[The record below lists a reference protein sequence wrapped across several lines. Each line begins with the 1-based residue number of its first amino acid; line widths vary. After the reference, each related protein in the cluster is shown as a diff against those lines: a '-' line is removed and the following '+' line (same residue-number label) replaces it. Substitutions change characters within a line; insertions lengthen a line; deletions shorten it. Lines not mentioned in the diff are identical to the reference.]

1 MKYSKIET
9 AGRLVRGMIY
19 TRALPS
25 DSVAARQAKTRCSS
39 AARAAMNLKQ
49 SWQKL
54 EVQMAA
60 NFTPRDL
67 VLTLTYRDSCLPR
80 SKAQAVT
87 RLKKFIRELRE
98 SRSIRGAP
106 TYYIYCTEGYHGDKR
121 WHHHLI
127 LNSTGHDYEEIRALW
142 NENGDDSDFEHIDLK
157 GYEDWAVYL
166 TKEPREH
173 GKPKVGERMW
183 VPSMGLKRPTVHT
196 STCPDNFT
204 LTIPKGA
211 VVLDQSERQNAY
223 GEYCY
228 VKYLLPER
236 AAPVSLGGS

>member
-19 TRALPS
+19 TRAMPFES
-25 DSVAARQAKTRCSS
+25 APIRQAKKRCSS

-54 EVQMAA
+54 EVLIAG

-67 VLTLTYRDSCLPR
+67 VVTLTYRDSCLPR
-80 SKAQAVT
+80 SKEQAVE
-87 RLKKFIRELRE
+87 RLRLFIRDLRK
-98 SRSIRGAP
+98 SRKIRGAP
-106 TYYIYCTEGYHGDKR
+106 ICYIYCTEGYHGDKR

-127 LNSTGHDYEEIRALW
+127 LNSTGNDYEEIRALW
-142 NENGDDSDFEHIDLK
+142 SKNGDDIDFQHLDLK
-157 GYEDWAVYL
+157 SSEGWARYL
-166 TKEPREH
+166 TKEPLEH
-173 GKPKVGERMW
+173 GKPKVGERIW
-183 VPSMGLKRPTVHT
+183 RGSKNIKQPDVQTA
-196 STCPDNFT
+196 TCPDNFT
-204 LTIPKGA
+204 LTIPKNA
-211 VVLDQSERQNAY
+211 VVLDRSERQNAY

>member
-25 DSVAARQAKTRCSS
+25 DSAAARQAKTRCSS

-67 VLTLTYRDSCLPR
+67 VLTLTYRDSCLPH

-106 TYYIYCTEGYHGDKR
+106 TYYIYCT
-121 WHHHLI
+121 
-127 LNSTGHDYEEIRALW
+127 
-142 NENGDDSDFEHIDLK
+142 
-157 GYEDWAVYL
+157 
-166 TKEPREH
+166 
-173 GKPKVGERMW
+173 
-183 VPSMGLKRPTVHT
+183 
-196 STCPDNFT
+196 
-204 LTIPKGA
+204 
-211 VVLDQSERQNAY
+211 
-223 GEYCY
+223 
-228 VKYLLPER
+228 
-236 AAPVSLGGS
+236 